1 VHTTL
6 FPIPHL
12 YLNHLQCGWWSKGD
26 RDQSPKTL
34 ESRKPNSRMI
44 HTVRFWLGLCRFY
57 HILCIRLVKILWAI
71 NRALR
76 APREGGIHNIIPM
89 RRKLQGYEFFREV
102 LGSPRYIVA
111 PMVDQSELVS
121 DVMSDIDVPGLT
133 VDRMQAWRTLSRR
146 YGAQV
151 NC

>member
-121 DVMSDIDVPGLT
+121 DVMSDIDVPGLSQLIGCRLGGHYPDVT
-133 VDRMQAWRTLSRR
+133 VLK
-146 YGAQV
+146 
-151 NC
+151 